1 MGHQV
6 KPSCAAAD
14 SCCNHCAACLCWA
27 TWCKT
32 CGAEH
37 EGCQVPSALAS
48 STSCTGLANC

>member
-48 STSCTGLANC
+48 STSCTGLANY